1 MVFMYKIEWTAMLGL
16 KRWFISR
23 REHDHVITQLRNEIA
38 AKGHQLA
45 EVNSKALAAER
56 TAHFLVEQ
64 MRYTL
69 QAVAPTSTNE
79 EAMSAL
85 AHALPYLFSGRRHWD
100 DPPMLFCADDMMDS
114 ARAVA
119 RDFGFALPDDPA
131 HAVQSLLELA
141 AMLLNPGASW
151 PVEML
156 RSSHPVRARM

>member
-1 MVFMYKIEWTAMLGL
+1 MLGF
-16 KRWFISR
+16 KRFFISK
-23 REHDHVITQLRNEIA
+23 REHDRLVTQLREDIA
-38 AKGHQLA
+38 AKERQVA
-45 EVNSKALAAER
+45 EVSSKAAAAER

-85 AHALPYLFSGRRHWD
+85 AHALPYVLSGGRHWD
-100 DPPMLFCADDMMDS
+100 DPPMLFCADDMMNS

-119 RDFGFALPDDPA
+119 REYGFALPDDPV
-131 HAVQSLLELA
+131 HAVQSLLELS

-156 RSSHPVRARM
+156 RSSHPIRAGK

>member
-1 MVFMYKIEWTAMLGL
+1 MLGL

-23 REHDHVITQLRNEIA
+23 REHDRVVTQLRDDVA
-38 AKGHQLA
+38 AKDRQIA
-45 EVNSKALAAER
+45 EASSKALAAER

-85 AHALPYLFSGRRHWD
+85 AHALPYAFSGRRHWD
-100 DPPMLFCADDMMDS
+100 DPPALYCANDMMDS

-141 AMLLNPGASW
+141 AMLVNPCASW

-156 RSSHPVRARM
+156 RSSHPIRAGQ